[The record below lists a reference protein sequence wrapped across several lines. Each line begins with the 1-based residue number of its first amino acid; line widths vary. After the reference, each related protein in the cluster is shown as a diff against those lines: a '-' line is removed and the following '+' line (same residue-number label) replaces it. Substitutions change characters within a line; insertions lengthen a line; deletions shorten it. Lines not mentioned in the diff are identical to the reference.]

1 MECEAHNMIF
11 VSNKIDAINV
21 ILAAVGNSPINSL
34 DEQEQSVDVYN
45 AIRILDDVS
54 RQVQRRGWQFNT
66 VNERV
71 IKPDSNTKQIR
82 YNPSWIEL
90 FPLDGNVYVKRGDY
104 LFNQTNDTSEFDK
117 DITLKIIE
125 AVDFEDLPDCF
136 KTYIVTKAAIKFQSR
151 YLGDDSIS
159 QMLVAENNDAYSD
172 IVQYSIDTGVGM
184 LDVTGIAGSLSRKG

>member
-1 MECEAHNMIF
+1 MECETHIMIF

-21 ILAAVGNSPINSL
+21 ILSAVGNSPINSL
-34 DEQEQSVDVYN
+34 DEQEQSVDIYN

-71 IKPDSNTKQIR
+71 IKPDSSTKQIR

-90 FPLDGNVYVKRGDY
+90 FPLDRNVYVKRGDY
-104 LFNQTNDTSEFDK
+104 LFNQTSDTFIFDK

-125 AVDFEDLPDCF
+125 VVDFEDLPDCF

-159 QMLVAENNDAYSD
+159 EMLIAENNEAYSD
-172 IVQYSIDTGVGM
+172 IVQYSIDTGSGM
-184 LDVTGIAGSLSRKG
+184 LEVTGISGSLSRKG